1 MAVLSKAL
9 VCVLL
14 SFPCAIASWANESTQ
29 HHVEGIA
36 TTIERNY
43 FDAGKGREIADGLR
57 VAAGRG
63 EFDAHTDPKALA
75 TTLTQ
80 RLRPLDRHFTVRWE
94 GDSTGPAR
102 RTPVHRAPE
111 AGGSGLSGAEV
122 LPGGIGYLALREF
135 DDFDFGDRDAPA
147 RKAMDSALQRLSG
160 TRAMIIDL
168 RGNHGGAPSM
178 VGYLASAFVAPGAN
192 VYNVFHTRT
201 ERFSEAPASPYP
213 RPRVDVPLYVLVD
226 NGTASAAEAFAY
238 TLKHAGRATL
248 VGAKTA
254 GAANPGERFDAGN
267 GFSVFVATGSPV
279 NPVTGGNWEGKG
291 VELDV
296 ETTSSAALDVALQR
310 IRKTLAR

>member
-1 MAVLSKAL
+1 MAILSKAL
-9 VCVLL
+9 ACFLL
-14 SFPCAIASWANESTQ
+14 SFPCATASWASESTRR
-29 HHVEGIA
+29 HVEGIA

-43 FDAGKGREIADGLR
+43 FDVDKGREIADGLR
-57 VAAGRG
+57 AAAGRG
-63 EFDAHTDPKALA
+63 EFDVHADPKALA

-94 GDSTGPAR
+94 GETTEPAR
-102 RTPVHRAPE
+102 RARMHRASE
-111 AGGSGLSGAEV
+111 VGGDGLSGAEV
-122 LPGGIGYLALREF
+122 LPGGIGYLAVREF
-135 DDFDFGDRDAPA
+135 DDFDFDDRDAPA
-147 RKAMDSALQRLSG
+147 RKAMDLALQRLSG
-160 TRAMIIDL
+160 THAMIIDL

-178 VGYLASAFVAPGAN
+178 VGYLASAFVAPGAD

-201 ERFSEAPASPYP
+201 ERFSEVPKSPYP
-213 RPRVDVPLYVLVD
+213 QPRPDVPLYVLVD

-248 VGAKTA
+248 IGTKTA

-291 VELDV
+291 VEIDV

-310 IRKTLAR
+310 IRGNPAH